1 MLSAWPFFIFHHRL
15 KNSGKLVRSARCNIL
30 FSKRYNKG
38 VSGEEK
44 RRMQKEKILVID
56 DEEFILQLAQDI
68 LTRADHEI
76 KTVSDGNKGLELLE
90 TEKFDLLLTDIRM
103 PDISGLDVIRHVRA
117 RNREMPIIIITGHGT
132 LDTAINAMRLGAQGF
147 LLKPFTP
154 EELRTAVAEALEKT
168 RLLNENIRMR
178 ALMPLFEVSKEII
191 SETDTKRLVRLII
204 DIAVQEARADK
215 AWLAFMDEESGKLEL
230 KVFHGLSSHFEK
242 DFGEHYS
249 ENLTGLTLKGSP
261 PFLITAGSELPSGIE
276 EMRKSEE
283 ISSGI
288 CMPLSMRG
296 NVIGLLC
303 ICRKSSDHL
312 FTQSDVELLSVLS
325 GQAAAAIENARLY
338 EKLEQSYLSMIVTLS
353 AVVEARDLYTDKH
366 MKDIAEYSVEI
377 ARKLRLPDRDVEN
390 IKKAALLHDLGK
402 ICVPDHILMKPDKL
416 SDEELAIIKRHP
428 EDGAKIIGPVEP
440 LKHAK
445 EIIKYHQEC
454 FDGSGYP
461 DGLKGEN
468 IPLGARI
475 IGVADAFGAMTT
487 DRPYRKALSVADAVK
502 ELKKFSGIQFDP
514 HIVEIF
520 ISMLEDKGVI

>member
-1 MLSAWPFFIFHHRL
+1 
-15 KNSGKLVRSARCNIL
+15 
-30 FSKRYNKG
+30 
-38 VSGEEK
+38 
-44 RRMQKEKILVID
+44 MQKEKILVID

-68 LTRADHEI
+68 LTRADYEI

-90 TEKFDLLLTDIRM
+90 VESFDLLLTDIRM
-103 PDISGLDVIRHVRA
+103 PDMSGLDVIRHVRA
-117 RNREMPIIIITGHGT
+117 YNREMPIIIITGHGT

-154 EELRTAVAEALEKT
+154 EELRAAVAEALEKT

-191 SETDTKRLVRLII
+191 SEIDTKRLTRLIT

-215 AWLAFMDEESGKLEL
+215 AWIAFFDEESGGLEL
-230 KVFHGLSSHFEK
+230 QVSNGLSSRFEN
-242 DFGEHYS
+242 DFREYYS
-249 ENLTGLTLKGSP
+249 ESLAAFALKGNN
-261 PFLITAGSELPSGIE
+261 PFLITADKEMPPGIA
-276 EMRKSEE
+276 EMRTREE

-288 CMPLSMRG
+288 CVPLLVRG
-296 NVIGLLC
+296 NVRGLLC
-303 ICRKSSDHL
+303 ICRISRDRL
-312 FTQSDVELLSVLS
+312 FTESDVELLSILS

-338 EKLEQSYLSMIVTLS
+338 EKLDQSYLAMMVTLS

-377 ARKLRLPDRDVEN
+377 AARLKLSDREIEN

-402 ICVPDHILMKPDKL
+402 ICIPDHILMKPDKL
-416 SDEELAIIKRHP
+416 SREETEVIKKHP
-428 EDGAKIIGPVEP
+428 EVGAKLIEPVEP

-487 DRPYRKALSVADAVK
+487 DRPYRKALSVTEAVK
-502 ELKKFSGIQFDP
+502 ELKKFSGTQFDP

-520 ISMLEDKGVI
+520 ISMLAEKGVL

>member
-1 MLSAWPFFIFHHRL
+1 MALFYFPSPPEKF
-15 KNSGKLVRSARCNIL
+15 KQGRSPCKVNIL

-38 VSGEEK
+38 VLGEEK
-44 RRMQKEKILVID
+44 RRVQKEKILVID

-117 RNREMPIIIITGHGT
+117 RNTEMPIIIITGHGT

-154 EELRTAVAEALEKT
+154 EELRSAVAEALEKT

-191 SETDTKRLVRLII
+191 SEIDTKRLVRLII
-204 DIAVQEARADK
+204 DIAVQEAGADK

-230 KVFHGLSSHFEK
+230 KVCHGLSSHFEK

-249 ENLTGLTLKGSP
+249 ENLTALTLKGNTP
-261 PFLITAGSELPSGIE
+261 YLITAGNELPSGID
-276 EMRKSEE
+276 EMRQREE

-288 CMPLSMRG
+288 CMPFLTRG
-296 NVIGLLC
+296 RAIGLLC
-303 ICRKSSDHL
+303 ICRVSSDHL
-312 FTQSDVELLSVLS
+312 FTQSDMELLSVLC

-377 ARKLRLPDRDVEN
+377 ARQLRLSDGEVEN

-416 SDEELAIIKRHP
+416 SDEELAIIKKHP

-445 EIIKYHQEC
+445 EIIRCHQEC

-461 DGLKGEN
+461 EGLKGEN

-487 DRPYRKALSVADAVK
+487 DRPYRKALSVAEAVK
-502 ELKKFSGIQFDP
+502 ELKKFSGTQFDP
-514 HIVEIF
+514 HIVKIF
-520 ISMLEDKGVI
+520 ISMLEDKGVL